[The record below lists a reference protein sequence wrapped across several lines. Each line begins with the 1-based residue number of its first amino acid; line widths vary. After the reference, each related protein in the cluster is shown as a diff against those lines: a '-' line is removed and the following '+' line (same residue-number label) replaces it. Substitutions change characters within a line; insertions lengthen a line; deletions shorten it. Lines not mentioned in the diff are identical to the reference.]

1 MIQMLAGLL
10 PGMMNG
16 GMNPMAMMGGM
27 GGQQQDQQ
35 PDILQTQNA
44 QMDAL
49 RRMRQPNSF
58 GGI

>member
-1 MIQMLAGLL
+1 MIQMLAGML
-10 PGMMNG
+10 PGMMTG
-16 GMNPMAMMGGM
+16 GMNPMAMMGGI
-27 GGQQQDQQ
+27 GSQQQEQ

-58 GGI
+58 GGM